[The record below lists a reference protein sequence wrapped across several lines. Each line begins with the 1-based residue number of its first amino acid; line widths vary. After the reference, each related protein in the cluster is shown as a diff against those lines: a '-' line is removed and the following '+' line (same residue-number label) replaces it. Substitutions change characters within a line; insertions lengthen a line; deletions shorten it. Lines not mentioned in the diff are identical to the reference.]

1 MAHTWPPAARSRGV
15 STQGGGRR
23 GEQWAN
29 GVRDRW
35 ERVAAVLPGRTVADI
50 TAHYDDLE
58 FDVGSIEVGFVPFPR
73 CGGGASQSAAGF
85 TFEAGGTGF
94 KRSCHVVGR
103 GKRECGP
110 DHERKK
116 GIPWT
121 EEEHKRI
128 VGLHQNTTT
137 GSTGITDMWEPLEEG
152 LLPLRQ
158 QDMSLCLYDHYNSF
172 KEGAGHIIYQITACN
187 LSRFVE
193 PTPIQSQGWPMT
205 LKGRDLIDI
214 AQTGSGKTL
223 SYLLPRLVHVGAQPR
238 LEFKS
243 GKSPIMA
250 ATDVAARGL
259 DLKLTP

>member
-1 MAHTWPPAARSRGV
+1 VPSSISR
-15 STQGGGRR
+15 
-23 GEQWAN
+23 A
-29 GVRDRW
+29 RDRW

-121 EEEHKRI
+121 EEEHK
-128 VGLHQNTTT
+128 
-137 GSTGITDMWEPLEEG
+137 
-152 LLPLRQ
+152 
-158 QDMSLCLYDHYNSF
+158 
-172 KEGAGHIIYQITACN
+172 
-187 LSRFVE
+187 
-193 PTPIQSQGWPMT
+193 
-205 LKGRDLIDI
+205 
-214 AQTGSGKTL
+214 
-223 SYLLPRLVHVGAQPR
+223 
-238 LEFKS
+238 
-243 GKSPIMA
+243 
-250 ATDVAARGL
+250 
-259 DLKLTP
+259 